1 MGISTLTQEEL
12 VRQVKRDR
20 RFRNRLWAYF
30 RSLLGNWTATVG
42 FIIVVLFIFTAVFAE
57 VIAPYHPTQDDYWD
71 GMPQFAEPLTTP
83 VGDQTYADNKT
94 FPLILG
100 TNWAGEDILSR
111 LIYGS
116 RTAIFAGLISITVG
130 LIGGI
135 LLGSVSGYLGGRVD
149 NILMRVVD
157 AWMSIPS
164 FFMLLIIVAALRDQP
179 WNPAGRY
186 TLFIAM
192 FFVGFMGIPGYAR
205 ILRGSVLAVR
215 EMDFIEAAR
224 ATGSNEARIIRKHV
238 LPNVFPIIL
247 VYATMGI
254 GGAIMSTAGLS
265 FIGLGARPGQPD
277 WGGDMNSARV
287 YFFHAPYV
295 MFWPGF
301 AIFIVVL
308 GFNLIGDWLRDV
320 LDPRTTDV

>member
-1 MGISTLTQEEL
+1 MEISTKTQDEL

-30 RSLLGNWTATVG
+30 RSLLGNWTATIG
-42 FIIVVLFIFTAVFAE
+42 FIIVVLFLITAVFGE

-71 GMPQFAEPLTTP
+71 GMPQFAEPLTT
-83 VGDQTYADNKT
+83 VTGDQTFADNKT

-111 LIYGS
+111 IIYGARS
-116 RTAIFAGLISITVG
+116 ALFAGVLSITVG
-130 LIGGI
+130 LFGGI
-135 LLGSVSGYLGGRVD
+135 LLGSVSGYLGGTVD

-164 FFMLLIIVAALRDQP
+164 FFMLLIIVAALSDQP

-205 ILRGSVLAVR
+205 ILRGSVLSVR

-224 ATGSNEARIIRKHV
+224 ATGSNEVRIIRKHI
-238 LPNVFPIIL
+238 LPNVFPIVL

-277 WGGDMNSARV
+277 WGGDMNSARL
-287 YFFHAPYV
+287 YFFHAPHV